1 MPEKCK
7 GYRQTLYLF
16 DAPIFASKFDIDTYR
31 PHLHFQICEYYEIG
45 TLLEKESCT

>member
-31 PHLHFQICEYYEIG
+31 PTSIFKFVNI
-45 TLLEKESCT
+45 TK